1 MGSCGTPRTIKQ
13 RPERVNRYPVSHH
26 ECNVSWLDSLAVS
39 SRWSDACWVQ
49 AGKGLPGHSY
59 QEGNRAIPCPGVPD
73 ISLNRPAL
81 TYPRVA
87 AFLHPVTPV
96 GSNPLPPRLGGL
108 PVFRYRLIGFPL
120 FDFHVLAV
128 VLGCQL
134 GLAQRGVDLSQGLM
148 GVPLLELR

>member
-1 MGSCGTPRTIKQ
+1 MMSVMFPGLTRWPYHRGGLTLARYKLARVCLDIRIRRATEQYPAQ
-13 RPERVNRYPVSHH
+13 ELPE
-26 ECNVSWLDSLAVS
+26 
-39 SRWSDACWVQ
+39 
-49 AGKGLPGHSY
+49 
-59 QEGNRAIPCPGVPD
+59 

-96 GSNPLPPRLGGL
+96 GSNPLPPPLRGL
-108 PVFRYRLIGFPL
+108 PVSRYRLIGFPL

-148 GVPLLELR
+148 GVPSLELR